1 MVSFI
6 KPYNRDPFVGH
17 LSTPITSSAFTNAYL
32 KLLPAYRPDLTP
44 FSKGTEIGFVHGY
57 FLLGPFYTYG
67 PLRSSVFSLTSLT
80 CGVLATLT
88 LMFILTM
95 ALSLYGAV
103 TFDASDSKSGLQSSL
118 GWKKFSEGFLG
129 GGLSGTIVAGAL
141 VFLYNTYL

>member
-6 KPYNRDPFVGH
+6 KPFNRDPFVGH
-17 LSTPITSSAFTNAYL
+17 LSTPITSSAFTTAYL

-67 PLRSSVFSLTSLT
+67 PLRSSIFSLTSLSS
-80 CGVLATLT
+80 GVLATLT
-88 LMFILTM
+88 LVFLLTL
-95 ALSLYGAV
+95 ALYLYGA
-103 TFDASDSKSGLQSSL
+103 ASFESSSNNSV

>member
-6 KPYNRDPFVGH
+6 KPFNKDPFVGH
-17 LSTPITSSAFTNAYL
+17 LSTPITSSAFTTAYL
-32 KLLPAYRPDLTP
+32 KLLPAYRADLTP

-67 PLRSSVFSLTSLT
+67 PLRSSVFSLTSLSS
-80 CGVLATLT
+80 GVLATLT
-88 LMFILTM
+88 LVFLLTL
-95 ALSLYGAV
+95 ALYLYGA
-103 TFDASDSKSGLQSSL
+103 ASFESSSKNSL